1 MPNENCINITTTPE
15 KKIRAKSVSVKDPKS
30 ATKEGDIDNSSMPR
44 FQEDHE
50 LSFGDSLRRNKV
62 DIEVSNVDASQ
73 TRKVKFMINDKL
85 VGSDQVSIEQ
95 LSENN
100 SIFDHN
106 SEDNEDKASNDKDAE
121 LDNRS
126 QDSKQELYLDELA
139 SIDKLYEQIETEIQ
153 SLATREN
160 KEVDEIEA
168 LLEAAAEADGDVGT
182 GGLEKIVERDD
193 EGGGEQAEDE
203 DDTLKE
209 ATSS

>member
-15 KKIRAKSVSVKDPKS
+15 KKTRAKSVSVKDPNS
-30 ATKEGDIDNSSMPR
+30 TKKDGDIDNSSMPR

-121 LDNRS
+121 LDCKS
-126 QDSKQELYLDELA
+126 
-139 SIDKLYEQIETEIQ
+139 
-153 SLATREN
+153 
-160 KEVDEIEA
+160 
-168 LLEAAAEADGDVGT
+168 
-182 GGLEKIVERDD
+182 
-193 EGGGEQAEDE
+193 
-203 DDTLKE
+203 
-209 ATSS
+209 

>member
-1 MPNENCINITTTPE
+1 
-15 KKIRAKSVSVKDPKS
+15 
-30 ATKEGDIDNSSMPR
+30 MPR

-106 SEDNEDKASNDKDAE
+106 SEDNEDKASNDKDVE

-168 LLEAAAEADGDVGT
+168 LLEAAAEAEGDVGT